1 MNLLLIKGD
10 MIFLFEKYIEVYS
23 TVNMEKFFAAKNI
36 LANNNIQYKDT
47 SINNQ
52 LRLSFNNF
60 RGDNYLLSRD
70 RTIRTTYSL
79 SVKKEDEYKARKLL
93 KPI

>member
-1 MNLLLIKGD
+1 M
-10 MIFLFEKYIEVYS
+10 FEKYIEVYS
-23 TVNMEKFFAAKNI
+23 TFNMEKFFGAKNI